1 MGKLQSGGGGGW
13 EGGHRRAPPLLP
25 SGIGR
30 SAPVSMSDIWTLADA
45 CGANAL

>member
-1 MGKLQSGGGGGW
+1 MTKSLMGKLQSGGVVG
-13 EGGHRRAPPLLP
+13 EPP

-30 SAPVSMSDIWTLADA
+30 SAPVSVSDIWTLAEA